1 MYYLFTVSCHTPI
14 IIYTKDK
21 QGKNAKEAL
30 IRAQKKID
38 YVSEE
43 LSFYT
48 FSPYLHQLDHLMGDE
63 SPPVFYNKNDK
74 MPKQPEY
81 EHYRLG
87 LILQKI

>member
-1 MYYLFTVSCHTPI
+1 MYYLFTASCHTPI

-21 QGKNAKEAL
+21 QGKTAKEVL

-43 LSFYT
+43 LSLYT

-63 SPPVFYNKNDK
+63 STPVFYNKNDK
-74 MPKQPEY
+74 MPKQPEC

>member
-1 MYYLFTVSCHTPI
+1 MYYLFTASCHTPI

-21 QGKNAKEAL
+21 QGKTAKEVL
-30 IRAQKKID
+30 IRAQKKTD

-43 LSFYT
+43 LSLYI

-63 SPPVFYNKNDK
+63 STTVFYNKNDK

-81 EHYRLG
+81 KHYRLG
-87 LILQKI
+87 LIL

>member
-1 MYYLFTVSCHTPI
+1 MYYLFTKSGHTPI

-21 QGKNAKEAL
+21 RVETAKEVL
-30 IRAQKKID
+30 IRAQKKIG

-43 LSFYT
+43 LSLYT
-48 FSPYLHQLDHLMGDE
+48 FSPYLHQLDYLMGDE
-63 SPPVFYNKNDK
+63 FTPVFYNKNDK
-74 MPKQPEY
+74 MPKQPEC

>member
-1 MYYLFTVSCHTPI
+1 MRCTIFLLHRVIPLSLFIRRTSEGET
-14 IIYTKDK
+14 
-21 QGKNAKEAL
+21 AKEVL

-63 SPPVFYNKNDK
+63 STPVFYNKNDK
-74 MPKQPEY
+74 MPKQPEC

-87 LILQKI
+87 FIL